1 MGIIQ
6 SYMRPPSMIEFSSS
20 RRNDQTRRGNLDNA
34 QTTADMGAIQNGTA
48 AYRGGVLQQQ
58 PGSRQQSAGSVFG
71 QMTGAGGGGG
81 GGYDHAGSMGLRYDP
96 TTGSYVSSSPS
107 GGASNPMVGGPE
119 MFQSAITGGLNSAQ
133 SMDLRNYYNQG
144 LWNSFN
150 GTDESATGGMG
161 GAGGGGGGA
170 GGGNLSGT
178 TLNYSNM
185 GPERLQAQ
193 NSLDLALLGQ
203 QGRQLSLGQ
212 ILPLLNQAFS
222 SFGGSGGGNL
232 TGSQPTINAGPIYTP
247 GQTQQQV
254 NTAVAG
260 NDGRFAGLMRSLAGR
275 FGSSGFSPNSAAYQ
289 GLAAQLAARNSAD
302 NAGIRTS
309 VPFDMAQANAGQLLS
324 SQSAQ
329 ENQFSNRRQE
339 QLGSQR
345 NAISMLAS
353 VLGLV

>member
-1 MGIIQ
+1 MAKTYYTDSNGRR
-6 SYMRPPSMIEFSSS
+6 MSSDQLAAA
-20 RRNDQTRRGNLDNA
+20 RDNRNLQQA
-34 QTTADMGAIQNGTA
+34 QTTADMGSIMNGSAI
-48 AYRGGVLQQQ
+48 YRGGALQQMPNQ
-58 PGSRQQSAGSVFG
+58 KQSAASVFG
-71 QMTGAGGGGG
+71 SMTGAGGSYGGAA
-81 GGYDHAGSMGLRYDP
+81 GGYQWDPQRGLIAPGSG
-96 TTGSYVSSSPS
+96 

-170 GGGNLSGT
+170 GGGGNLSGT

-247 GQTQQQV
+247 GQTQRQV